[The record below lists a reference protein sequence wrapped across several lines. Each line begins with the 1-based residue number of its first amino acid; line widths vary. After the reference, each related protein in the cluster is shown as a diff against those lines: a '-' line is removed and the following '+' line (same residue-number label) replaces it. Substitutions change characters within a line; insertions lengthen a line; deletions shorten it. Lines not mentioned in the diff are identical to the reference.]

1 MPWAGTLG
9 AAHGRLCPQRPQA
22 KDHRS
27 PAHASQRRRT
37 TLILP
42 VSAVAL
48 FGVLVVLLIRYA
60 GLRIWHAL
68 IAALF
73 GFFVASTTA
82 APQIRAA
89 LDSVINVLS
98 GH

>member
-1 MPWAGTLG
+1 M
-9 AAHGRLCPQRPQA
+9 
-22 KDHRS
+22 
-27 PAHASQRRRT
+27 
-37 TLILP
+37 ILP
-42 VSAVAL
+42 VSAVVL

-60 GLRIWHAL
+60 GLRVWHAL

-73 GFFVASTTA
+73 GFFVASTAA